1 MGTVRCA
8 HCGASEEIALARSEV
23 VAPDLIRPSDD
34 AAADGTRCPKCR
46 VPVGKREACPGCG
59 LAVARMTGFA
69 AAQRAEVPDSVHAA
83 WDAVLERWDDQAR
96 HDTLVQQVAAAE
108 AFAWAAGQYQEVRQ
122 RRPHDRIAERQL
134 ERVRRT
140 AEAAMLAS
148 ATVRESDKRPYRSTT
163 TILVMMVVV
172 LLAGGLYATFMRDT
186 RGSGPRTTP
195 VAPRGA
201 GVPRSV
207 HLQGR

>member
-1 MGTVRCA
+1 M
-8 HCGASEEIALARSEV
+8 
-23 VAPDLIRPSDD
+23 
-34 AAADGTRCPKCR
+34 K
-46 VPVGKREACPGCG
+46 
-59 LAVARMTGFA
+59 GFA
-69 AAQRAEVPDSVHAA
+69 ATQRAEVPDSVHAA

-96 HDTLVQQVAAAE
+96 HDTLVQQVASAE
-108 AFAWAAGQYQEVRQ
+108 AFAWAAGQYQDVRQ
-122 RRPHDRIAERQL
+122 RRPHDRIAQRQL

-172 LLAGGLYATFMRDT
+172 LLAGGLYATVMRDT

-195 VAPRGA
+195 AAP
-201 GVPRSV
+201 VPRSV